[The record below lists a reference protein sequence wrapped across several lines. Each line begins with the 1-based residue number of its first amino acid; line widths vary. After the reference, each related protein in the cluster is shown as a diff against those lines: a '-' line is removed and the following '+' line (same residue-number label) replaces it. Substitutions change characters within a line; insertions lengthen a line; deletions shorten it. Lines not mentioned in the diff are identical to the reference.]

1 MVHAEVRVDGPR
13 EQLRPADVH
22 PDDALCGHGRHHIHE
37 MAADPPP
44 PQPGGRPPYRVYRAR
59 PRWLSRGAPTFEQLQ
74 QRAPAPGSG
83 GPASPGDA
91 RRRRAQ
97 SKPSWRRVL
106 KWVVV
111 GLVSWVAL
119 SAVLFLFS
127 AQFMQDRVDSETKA
141 QLAGGTFPVFSPTT
155 VLILGS
161 DQRSSTTKEPGGAT
175 SGPSRSDSIQ
185 LMRVGGGHS
194 AKLSIPRDTIVNIPG
209 HGLNKINAAYAF
221 GGSALA
227 VKTVK
232 QFLGIE
238 INHVVLVDFARFPQ
252 LIDAMGG
259 VNYSGG
265 CVVSRINGGF
275 RNGGYTLRLKAGST
289 HIDGRQALALAR
301 TRHNLCNP
309 REDDLTRER
318 RQQKIVAAMR
328 SRVLSPGGFVRWPM
342 IAWRA
347 PQTIRSDM
355 GAAGLSGLFA
365 TIATSGSAET
375 RILKPTGAATLPDGG
390 AGLTI
395 TPQSRRRQVARF
407 LRE

>member
-1 MVHAEVRVDGPR
+1 
-13 EQLRPADVH
+13 
-22 PDDALCGHGRHHIHE
+22 

-44 PQPGGRPPYRVYRAR
+44 PDPGGRPPYRVYRTP
-59 PRWLSRGAPTFEQLQ
+59 PRWLSRGGPSLEEL
-74 QRAPAPGSG
+74 RARTPPPPGPDG
-83 GPASPGDA
+83 SP
-91 RRRRAQ
+91 RPRRAR
-97 SKPSWRRVL
+97 SGRTAPPWRRIL
-106 KWVVV
+106 TWVALALV
-111 GLVSWVAL
+111 GWVAL

-127 AQFMQDRVDSETKA
+127 AQFLQDRVDSATSAE
-141 QLAGGTFPVFSPTT
+141 LAGGTAPVVAPTT

-161 DQRSSTTKEPGGAT
+161 DQRSAATKEPGGST
-175 SGPSRSDSIQ
+175 SGPSRSDSMQ

-194 AKLSIPRDTIVNIPG
+194 AKLSIPRDTIVEIPG
-209 HGLNKINAAYAF
+209 HGLNKINAAYAI

-238 INHVVLVDFARFPQ
+238 INHVVLVNFEKFPQ

-259 VNYSGG
+259 VDYTGG

-275 RNGGYTLRLKAGST
+275 RNGGFTLRLKAGTT
-289 HIDGRQALALAR
+289 HIDGKQALALSR
-301 TRHNLCNP
+301 TRTNACNL

-318 RQQKIVAAMR
+318 RQQKVIAAMR
-328 SRVLSPGGFVRWPM
+328 SQVLSPSGFIRWPF

-347 PQTIRSDM
+347 PQTISSDM
-355 GAAGLSGLFA
+355 GAIGLSGLFA
-365 TIATSGSAET
+365 TIATSGNAT
-375 RILKPTGAATLPDGG
+375 PRILKPTGAATLPDGG

-395 TPQSRRRQVARF
+395 TPEAKRRQVARF